1 MRTTKKPSAAMSSA
15 PRITNGVA
23 GVTSVSLSRK
33 TDLLRDTAADW
44 RARADGCGWLRDL
57 LLISLRIFQLLE
69 IVGIIDL
76 ENENPTLPIRF
87 AVDYTRVGFERFV
100 HVDNCALHRRVD
112 DTGGFDRFD
121 NRNRFFCVRL
131 PIHFRQFHINPIGQF
146 RLRVVGDADAY
157 LVPFALNPFVTL
169 GVKQIVW
176 DVHGYFL

>member
-1 MRTTKKPSAAMSSA
+1 MRTTKKPAAAMSSA

-44 RARADGCGWLRDL
+44 RARADGYGWLRDL

-87 AVDYTRVGFERFV
+87 AVD
-100 HVDNCALHRRVD
+100 
-112 DTGGFDRFD
+112 
-121 NRNRFFCVRL
+121 
-131 PIHFRQFHINPIGQF
+131 
-146 RLRVVGDADAY
+146 
-157 LVPFALNPFVTL
+157 
-169 GVKQIVW
+169 
-176 DVHGYFL
+176 